1 MPRSLFQQRAS
12 PGVLAPWRDT
22 VRISIQP
29 SLFSLLLCDDLGYI
43 RCHVSKFSCFWVSLL
58 LIFYKN
64 KPSLPPCTV
73 ELMHC
78 ISGHVCRTNRLCR
91 NVQVFARFNFMTTQQ
106 IFFSA
111 CLTVSTYSTL
121 YSASTLPAN
130 KPTTCRQLSSSNCCH

>member
-1 MPRSLFQQRAS
+1 MPCSLFQQRAS

-22 VRISIQP
+22 DRISIQP
-29 SLFSLLLCDDLGYI
+29 RLFSLLLRDDLGYI
-43 RCHVSKFSCFWVSLL
+43 RCHVSKYSCFWVSLL

-73 ELMHC
+73 EMLHC
-78 ISGHVCRTNRLCR
+78 FSGHVCCTNRLCR
-91 NVQVFARFNFMTTQQ
+91 NVLVFARPNFMTTQQ

-121 YSASTLPAN
+121 YTAGSLPAN
-130 KPTTCRQLSSSNCCH
+130 EPTTCRQLSRLE